1 MIATNCYSGLI
12 LRIIHDSSFIFTL
25 YKFSLLPRQKNLE
38 DRGTGKACKYPRP
51 RALLKQNLTLM
62 RAMHTFEKPVSCS
75 LVPFGSSG
83 LGNSCQ
89 KSVQTFSLK
98 MLGSLLGTEVGKR
111 SWNQKSHGF
120 REAAQKKAEQWIH
133 NREKARYPEP
143 NKN

>member
-1 MIATNCYSGLI
+1 MFLTLLCWARGYTPKEHTLIFPKQKVKAKHEMIATNCYSGLI

-111 SWNQKSHGF
+111 SWN
-120 REAAQKKAEQWIH
+120 
-133 NREKARYPEP
+133 
-143 NKN
+143 